1 MRKVVDNYE
10 SSFNLNTQLE
20 RYFDQGPGATP
31 LKRKTQKVVAAIIP
45 SSPHEF
51 TGVCSAWAYKD
62 IGETPQPSTYVIMGN
77 VRSSTL
83 SEKAF
88 ISTQDLTTPIGAI
101 RNDRTSVGKLLD
113 NNFVINE
120 IAHQDA
126 HPIDVQL
133 PFLQFINA
141 ESPNTFRVVP
151 ILTST
156 LNLDKL
162 KQMAEKLAKL
172 KDVIYIASSDLIN
185 YGPAYKFTFNY
196 NPKQE
201 VEALRTRLL
210 EKITYLNTKDFVDIV
225 QKSGVPFYGAAPIAL
240 LLETLRLKKVQN
252 GKLLCH
258 YKSAKNEDNFID
270 FASIVYNEA

>member
-1 MRKVVDNYE
+1 MKRVGDNYE
-10 SSFNLNTQLE
+10 SGFNLNTQLE

-31 LKRKTQKVVAAIIP
+31 LKKKTQKVVAAIVP
-45 SSPHEF
+45 SSPWEF

-62 IGETPQPSTYVIMGN
+62 IGETPTPSTYVILGN

-101 RNDRTSVGKLLD
+101 RNDRTAVGKILD

-120 IAHQDA
+120 IAYQDA
-126 HPIDVQL
+126 PSIDIQL
-133 PFLQFINA
+133 PFLRFINA
-141 ESPNTFRVVP
+141 EAPNDFRVVP

-156 LNLDKL
+156 LDLNRI

-185 YGPAYKFTFNY
+185 YGPAHKFTFSY

-201 VEALRTRLL
+201 VEALRTRIL

-225 QKSGVPFYGAAPIAL
+225 QKTKVPFYGAAPIAL
-240 LLETLRLKKVQN
+240 LLETLKLKKVQS